1 MLPFQRLKRAWSLC
15 HYRVRSTGVVDM
27 GYEGMNSEYYIGMK
41 VPYYSVQTV
50 FDAQKAQDWAGQR
63 RATVAQFW

>member
-1 MLPFQRLKRAWSLC
+1 
-15 HYRVRSTGVVDM
+15 M

-50 FDAQKAQDWAGQR
+50 VDAQKAQDWAGER
-63 RATVAQFW
+63 LTDVAQY